1 MTEEYSN
8 RGLTN
13 VQKSSGENDRVARS
27 KSMQDQFDTQ
37 YSLRTILSTCFENFI
52 MLQYVTP
59 IPISVTE
66 STNTIGI
73 LSDIDVTQTS

>member
-37 YSLRTILSTCFENFI
+37 YSLRTILSTCFENFT
-52 MLQYVTP
+52 MLQYVT
-59 IPISVTE
+59 PISVTE

-73 LSDIDVTQTS
+73 LTLMLLKPDE